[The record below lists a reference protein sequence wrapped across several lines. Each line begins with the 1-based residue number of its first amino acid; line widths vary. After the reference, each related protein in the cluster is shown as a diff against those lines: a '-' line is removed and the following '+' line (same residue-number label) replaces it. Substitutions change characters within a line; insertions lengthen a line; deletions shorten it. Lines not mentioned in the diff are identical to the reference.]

1 MQPVMDAKV
10 LVEAVGEDDLPVQNA
25 TTRWVSSH
33 PECVPAGL
41 TLSDDR
47 GMIAHEI
54 AHGTHKLVVTAPE
67 RMVVEQDVVLVPGD
81 DKVIRIRLGTSKIVV
96 EKEQIR
102 ILEKVQ
108 FETAK
113 AVIRPESF
121 GLLDEVAAVI
131 LANPDL
137 GRVEVAGHTDD
148 RGSDAYN
155 QKLSEDRARSVA
167 EYLQGKGIDPGRLV
181 SVGYGETRPL
191 ETNRTESGRE
201 ANRRVEFNLIDQ
213 IEPSQEKTP

>member
-1 MQPVMDAKV
+1 MDAKV

-25 TTRWVSSH
+25 TSRWVSAN
-33 PECVPAGL
+33 PECVPTGL

-81 DKVIRIRLGTSKIVV
+81 DKVIRVRLGTSKIVV

-167 EYLQGKGIDPGRLV
+167 EYLAGKGIDPARLV

-191 ETNRTESGRE
+191 ETNRTTTGRE

-213 IEPSQEKTP
+213 IEQNEETTP